1 MLWIV
6 LATLGVLAVSAFAVA
21 GLLLVRRTTSLRR
34 HLGENDVAGLL
45 FGAVG
50 VLYGALLAFVVFAAW
65 EGYSRAEQAVTAE
78 AADLVAVYRDSE
90 QFSQPLRGQVQEA
103 LRKYANTVMSVEWQ
117 SHGSLRPHT
126 TPDLL
131 NPLWDL
137 YGQVNP
143 STARGENQ
151 LASASDRLHQLELQR
166 HLRHLSGEAVL
177 PGIFWPVLVVG
188 GIVLVLFSYVFTQNS
203 VLVQALTTGLL
214 AALLS
219 LVLLLI
225 LSLNQPFTGP
235 VAVSQQPFRHALA
248 VFHAMDL
255 RAPTL

>member
-1 MLWIV
+1 MLWIALSGLVV
-6 LATLGVLAVSAFAVA
+6 LASSAIAVG
-21 GLLLVRRTTSLRR
+21 GLLLVRRTTSIRR

-78 AADLVAVYRDSE
+78 AANLVTVYRDTE
-90 QFSQPLRGQVQEA
+90 QFPEPVRREVQDALRG
-103 LRKYANTVMSVEWQ
+103 YADTVMAVEWE

-131 NPLWDL
+131 NPVWDL
-137 YGQVNP
+137 YGQINP
-143 STARGENQ
+143 STARGETQ
-151 LASASDRLHQLELQR
+151 LAAANERLHQLELQR
-166 HLRHLSGEAVL
+166 HLRHLSGEATL
-177 PGIFWPVLVVG
+177 PAVFWPVLVVG
-188 GIVLVLFSYVFTQNS
+188 GILLVLFSYVFLQNS
-203 VLVQALTTGLL
+203 LLVQALTTGLL

-255 RAPTL
+255 RAPTP